1 MFKLSF
7 YIDEIFKL
15 VLIFFISL
23 VFYCA
28 MRLGLTIC
36 LILSCATAIVI
47 ALLLFYIKI
56 KRSNTKLLKAEQ
68 LRKIDEIKTQFQN
81 ASKIELCNYLAKL
94 LDLKQNSKHEL
105 TKHVPAP
112 EIAPDRS
119 PRNSLD
125 IQPPESL
132 ATNKRPFQ
140 TSCTAV
146 QSNVTQSKTSE
157 NSSKNATTLPKTNTQ
172 ATMQYN
178 SKSASDTSTINQ
190 TVKNRETSSK
200 ESAYQQSRSDLP
212 PKSHS
217 STSPNSL
224 LELYVPCFNLDTL
237 DVNDL
242 LEIYRQNKNRR
253 LSKVV
258 ILCNDYTTECATY
271 AKNFQKIAYKLVSIK
286 ELFVSEIEKQNFYPN
301 IEVETLSK
309 EKMTLSKLKKHVFDR
324 KRAKSYFF
332 CGIILLFSSYFV
344 PLRIYYLLF
353 SGIMFISSLTCI
365 LTSKFKSS
373 ST

>member
-15 VLIFFISL
+15 VLIFFILL
-23 VFYCA
+23 VFYRA
-28 MRLGLTIC
+28 IRLSLTIC
-36 LILSCATAIVI
+36 LILSCTTAIAI

-56 KRSNTKLLKAEQ
+56 KRNNTKLLKAEQ

-94 LDLKQNSKHEL
+94 LDLKQNSKREL
-105 TKHVPAP
+105 TKRVPTPEFAP
-112 EIAPDRS
+112 ARS

-125 IQPPESL
+125 IQPPEPP
-132 ATNKRPFQ
+132 ATNERTTQ
-140 TSCTAV
+140 TSCATA
-146 QSNVTQSKTSE
+146 QIKVTQSKTAE
-157 NSSKNATTLPKTNTQ
+157 NNLRSATSLPATDAQAETQ
-172 ATMQYN
+172 CN
-178 SKSASDTSTINQ
+178 SKFANYKQTASPPTQNSKTAFKKSINQ
-190 TVKNRETSSK
+190 QNRD
-200 ESAYQQSRSDLP
+200 DLQK
-212 PKSHS
+212 KSHS
-217 STSPNSL
+217 SASPNSL

-258 ILCNDYTTECATY
+258 ILCNDYTVECATY
-271 AKNFQKIAYKLVSIK
+271 AKNFQKIPYKLVSVR

-353 SGIMFISSLTCI
+353 SGLMFISSLTCI
-365 LTSKFKSS
+365 LTSKLKSS